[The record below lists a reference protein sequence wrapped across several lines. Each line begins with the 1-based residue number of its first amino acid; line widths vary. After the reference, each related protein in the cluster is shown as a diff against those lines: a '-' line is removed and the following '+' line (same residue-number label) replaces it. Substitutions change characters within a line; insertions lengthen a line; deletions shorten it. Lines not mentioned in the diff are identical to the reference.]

1 MNGATNG
8 FGNLGLF
15 FTNGRLV
22 RLLFASVLE
31 KQWKSSRD
39 RHVDDDRSIIKSK
52 RSPNNVLILALYL
65 SLISL
70 RPRAITLCLFLTG
83 RLIKPSRPLVLQLV
97 LQEADRCADNC
108 ANRGMGT
115 AIHRGGGERDERAH
129 ATCTYSKP
137 TPIVIVSGCVH
148 G

>member
-8 FGNLGLF
+8 FENRSF
-15 FTNGRLV
+15 FANDRLV
-22 RLLFASVLE
+22 GCCSRPY
-31 KQWKSSRD
+31 WKSNESRRVID
-39 RHVDDDRSIIKSK
+39 TSATYRSIIKSK
-52 RSPNNVLILALYL
+52 RSPNSVLILYL

-97 LQEADRCADNC
+97 LQEVDRCADNC
-108 ANRGMGT
+108 ANRGMET

-129 ATCTYSKP
+129 ATRTYSKP